1 MLIFLL
7 RLTVAGLD
15 YEWKLKAGF
24 EYSKP
29 GKLFIFLKYERTTAL
44 RCSKT
49 GTRRLSDLLRANRH
63 IFGLSEEGIVSFSA
77 APDPETRKGYLLRS
91 SAIDTI
97 MQEYHEVMQGSV
109 SAMNRESNIVA
120 EADEPPSPNTDRES
134 DHQEIADAKGEARPS
149 KRKAPAK
156 SLAHRDPAMKRRR
169 SEMVGVAFEE

>member
-1 MLIFLL
+1 
-7 RLTVAGLD
+7 
-15 YEWKLKAGF
+15 
-24 EYSKP
+24 
-29 GKLFIFLKYERTTAL
+29 
-44 RCSKT
+44 
-49 GTRRLSDLLRANRH
+49 
-63 IFGLSEEGIVSFSA
+63 
-77 APDPETRKGYLLRS
+77 
-91 SAIDTI
+91 